1 MSSSDTVS
9 QQYKECEICYENI
22 KTHLFNTLPCQHK
35 LCHSC
40 FSKITI
46 PKCPFCRQTYG
57 DVSQNELDTPI
68 EYIDIEIDHIF
79 VEYTSPR
86 QRRRQRRNETRRNE
100 TRHSRSTRQVHITP
114 LQIFQLDEF
123 DIITITPQDN
133 TQQENKKSYKKGKRS
148 KNSKNSK
155 NEKKRIHTSNTWNA
169 IRNQQ
174 NIY

>member
-40 FSKITI
+40 FSKIT
-46 PKCPFCRQTYG
+46 KCPFCRQPYG
-57 DVSQNELDTPI
+57 DVSQNEPDTHI

-86 QRRRQRRNETRRNE
+86 QRRRQRRNERRRNE
-100 TRHSRSTRQVHITP
+100 TRHSHPTRQIHITP
-114 LQIFQLDEF
+114 LQVFQLNEF
-123 DIITITPQDN
+123 DIITITPQNN
-133 TQQENKKSYKKGKRS
+133 TQRKIKNKHDKSSKKS
-148 KNSKNSK
+148 KNNK